1 MSVGLFDTAF
11 LSSLRRSSEC
21 AVPSVDLS
29 GLNFHWVP
37 DQGPHNLII
46 YPYLDASSQLLTTP
60 DEVLFHI
67 TVSNMD
73 TSDFSYT
80 VLNNTTATGGLGIDG
95 ALGWDAS
102 SPTERVASRDQL
114 NTNHSLNSAAVWTL
128 DPVSGLS
135 VFEECTPGGLFVDV
149 TPFVQCSDGTLKAD
163 TAQGWSDQKPSTCPP
178 CGRPDIT
185 IHSWSG
191 GWADTGSGYDLMV
204 GANVTE
210 NSSVTGYWVTF
221 MFDEEASGGIDI
233 SPDYAGSWTYQATD
247 TVNTSG
253 AGVQFWGK
261 LITHAELGAGFNISD
276 HVPEIKNY
284 SRCDGV
290 HPMWK
295 VFVYPVKDCESNGV
309 RYHQLLTSLGTPL
322 MYDEGINVNLCWS
335 PPAPHSGRWTV
346 EDCEGNQL
354 KIQLPS
360 GSDIG
365 LGIPV
370 RYNDP
375 AGSGAVL
382 CTTTVGEDWTGSADL
397 TLTSYSAGGAACD
410 CSTCLTYADLG
421 TVTPSHN
428 GQWYSPPVGGYHS
441 DPSFNIDSALGP
453 AVQLVI
459 ESKLEGRPAADSVVK
474 IYGQSTNANG
484 TYQTA
489 GYIAH
494 LYSGTDCFINA
505 DEDLTFRLR
514 VDCGAVS
521 GGSWSTVSSTFGPW
535 QTININH
542 QSAGQQCATSGG
554 DNYTATDCQGGGSI
568 VLTDSSSYGFSV
580 GDYVDYYLNDG
591 SGPLCAEITG
601 NTSASADGDLYG
613 GTYTDCTD
621 CTDQNGIAL
630 YEVTDCNDGSVSIV
644 VDDAYNS
651 PSIGDVV
658 EWYDDVNGD
667 VHCGTV
673 TDSISSGSSV
683 GYLSYAYTDC
693 TDCNSANGN
702 PGGGGGSTFQTW
714 GVATCNSDT
723 VELVTDEY
731 VSGGGVGDY
740 IGYYDDQGNMSCGEI
755 VIDQGMMAES
765 NRWIDIGG
773 YYDCPDCNSYYGL

>member
-1 MSVGLFDTAF
+1 M
-11 LSSLRRSSEC
+11 
-21 AVPSVDLS
+21 
-29 GLNFHWVP
+29 
-37 DQGPHNLII
+37 
-46 YPYLDASSQLLTTP
+46 
-60 DEVLFHI
+60 
-67 TVSNMD
+67 
-73 TSDFSYT
+73 
-80 VLNNTTATGGLGIDG
+80 
-95 ALGWDAS
+95 
-102 SPTERVASRDQL
+102 
-114 NTNHSLNSAAVWTL
+114 
-128 DPVSGLS
+128 
-135 VFEECTPGGLFVDV
+135 
-149 TPFVQCSDGTLKAD
+149 
-163 TAQGWSDQKPSTCPP
+163 
-178 CGRPDIT
+178 
-185 IHSWSG
+185 
-191 GWADTGSGYDLMV
+191 
-204 GANVTE
+204 
-210 NSSVTGYWVTF
+210 
-221 MFDEEASGGIDI
+221 
-233 SPDYAGSWTYQATD
+233 
-247 TVNTSG
+247 
-253 AGVQFWGK
+253 
-261 LITHAELGAGFNISD
+261 
-276 HVPEIKNY
+276 
-284 SRCDGV
+284 
-290 HPMWK
+290 
-295 VFVYPVKDCESNGV
+295 
-309 RYHQLLTSLGTPL
+309 
-322 MYDEGINVNLCWS
+322 
-335 PPAPHSGRWTV
+335 
-346 EDCEGNQL
+346 
-354 KIQLPS
+354 
-360 GSDIG
+360 
-365 LGIPV
+365 
-370 RYNDP
+370 
-375 AGSGAVL
+375 
-382 CTTTVGEDWTGSADL
+382 
-397 TLTSYSAGGAACD
+397 
-410 CSTCLTYADLG
+410 
-421 TVTPSHN
+421 
-428 GQWYSPPVGGYHS
+428 
-441 DPSFNIDSALGP
+441 
-453 AVQLVI
+453 
-459 ESKLEGRPAADSVVK
+459 
-474 IYGQSTNANG
+474 
-484 TYQTA
+484 
-489 GYIAH
+489 
-494 LYSGTDCFINA
+494 
-505 DEDLTFRLR
+505 TFRLR